1 MNWLRQEV
9 SSNLWK
15 SMTNRSKAT
24 KRIVESCWKC
34 HQENLR
40 FCGWIHFWEVFR
52 AFKSKIAAS
61 SMQQSCDFKVQH
73 NFLLTEKIISHL
85 IIQLFSFNSATVGL
99 KFFQHCLSSCSA
111 PKHKNTSILSVY
123 QQAEKGA
130 YECVMSIASCFK
142 HSSSVCSAFSVFSLV

>member
-1 MNWLRQEV
+1 
-9 SSNLWK
+9 
-15 SMTNRSKAT
+15 
-24 KRIVESCWKC
+24 
-34 HQENLR
+34 
-40 FCGWIHFWEVFR
+40 
-52 AFKSKIAAS
+52 
-61 SMQQSCDFKVQH
+61 MQQSCDFKVQH

-85 IIQLFSFNSATVGL
+85 ISATVGL

-142 HSSSVCSAFSVFSLV
+142 HSSSVCSAFSVFFTRLTTTNNKLRTKFSAVFTRGVIRMTKYFLTLNVSRRRLPLTTEAGFSINSAIKN